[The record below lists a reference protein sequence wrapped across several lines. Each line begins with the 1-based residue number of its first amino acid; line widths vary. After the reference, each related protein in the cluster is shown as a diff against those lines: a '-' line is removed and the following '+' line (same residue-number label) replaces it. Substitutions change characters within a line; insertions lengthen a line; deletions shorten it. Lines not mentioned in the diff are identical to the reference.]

1 METFQERRI
10 FFVGT
15 FLTQKKLTL
24 PLFRCRY
31 SRRRDPLGQILVLLC
46 HFIHRAKHIWAQ
58 TPGWSEHIGILVYRY
73 IGIYQYTNIPIYLTC
88 SDHPGVWCRKYLAR
102 WMKWHSSSRF
112 PSRLSLLWESWQP
125 NKAKVK
131 VELTKVTRVTE
142 VNFGSKFFFWFSR
155 QIGPF

>member
-1 METFQERRI
+1 MSPNTGVI
-10 FFVGT
+10 GT
-15 FLTQKKLTL
+15 
-24 PLFRCRY
+24 Y
-31 SRRRDPLGQILVLLC
+31 
-46 HFIHRAKHIWAQ
+46 WY
-58 TPGWSEHIGILVYRY
+58 IGISVYWY
-73 IGIYQYTNIPIYLTC
+73 IPIYQYTNIPIYLTC

-142 VNFGSKFFFWFSR
+142 VNFGSKFFFDFLAKLDHSKTFGNNFFFFFLVENIDFR
-155 QIGPF
+155 PPPLTPPKILNLVFCQNKL